1 MTTDTLERELVRD
14 LDSLEQRLVDREF
27 ASDVYRALTNNIWR
41 KQDGPEGHISISW
54 SRAEEIVN
62 ELRARRGEDPL
73 ELAQTGGEGDVSRSV
88 ADELGR
94 LGWSS
99 TPLNT
104 GRADPEH
111 ATKPE
116 SAPPPEQG
124 EARSPV
130 DDSRAWERQAHEEA
144 DAARAGGG
152 DPASQTSGTGAGGG
166 RTQPD
171 KA

>member
-1 MTTDTLERELVRD
+1 MGTETLERELVRD
-14 LDSLEQRLVDREF
+14 LQTVEERFADEEF
-27 ASDVYRALTNNIWR
+27 ASELYRALTNNIWR
-41 KQDGPEGHISISW
+41 KQGGPDGHISLSW

-62 ELRARRGEDPL
+62 GLRGRVGAEPL
-73 ELAQTGGEGDVSRSV
+73 TLAQTGGEGEVSRTV

-104 GRADPEH
+104 GRQDPEH

-116 SAPPPEQG
+116 PPPPPEKG
-124 EARSPV
+124 EEGSPV
-130 DDSRAWERQAHEEA
+130 DESGAWERQAHQEA
-144 DAARAGGG
+144 EMPAG
-152 DPASQTSGTGAGGG
+152 PTSGEGAGGG

>member
-1 MTTDTLERELVRD
+1 MSSETLERELARD
-14 LDSLEQRLVDREF
+14 LDTLGERLVDREF
-27 ASDVYRALTNNIWR
+27 ASDLYRALTNNVWR
-41 KQDGPEGHISISW
+41 KQGGPDGHISVSW

-62 ELRARRGEDPL
+62 ELRGRRGEEPL
-73 ELAQTGGEGDVSRSV
+73 ELAQTGGEGEVSRTV
-88 ADELGR
+88 GDELAR
-94 LGWSS
+94 LGWTS

-104 GRADPEH
+104 GREDPEH

-116 SAPPPEQG
+116 SAPPAETG

-130 DDSRAWERQAHEEA
+130 DDSRAWERRAHEEA
-144 DAARAGGG
+144 DTPGGR
-152 DPASQTSGTGAGGG
+152 TSGTGAGGG